1 MEVELKDMVKVTFIV
16 NGNRTLKKRNIELIQ
31 KVLQHPALDVTL
43 LRTTYAKEALQL
55 AQETCNLK
63 TEIII
68 AVGGDGTI
76 NEVVNGIQASNKSVI
91 FGYLPNGTGNDF
103 SRNFK
108 PIQSEAFIQAL
119 VYKKY
124 TKIDTIK
131 TTFDQE
137 IKQCVNIADV
147 GLGGK
152 VIEILERQRSIIG
165 GKISY
170 NLAIVRGFL
179 AFKKPEIIIESDA
192 YKNKKRM
199 LMVAICNGKYFA
211 HGLTVNPFAQL
222 NDGFLHITTFEKVSL
237 LDYIREL
244 PKLKKGL
251 KITHPEVNYFKTK
264 KVTIVGDRLYGELDG
279 EGFKANTIEFE
290 IQEKS
295 LSILDLE
302 NTE

>member
-1 MEVELKDMVKVTFIV
+1 MVKVTFIV
-16 NGNRTLKKRNIELIQ
+16 NGNRTLKKRNNELIQ
-31 KVLQHPALDVTL
+31 KALNHPSLDVTL
-43 LRTTYAKEALQL
+43 VRTTYAKEALKL
-55 AQETCNLK
+55 SQESCNIN

-76 NEVVNGIQASNKSVI
+76 NEVVNGIQLANKSAI

-108 PIQSEAFIQAL
+108 SIQADAFIQAL
-119 VYKKY
+119 VSKKF

-137 IKQCVNIADV
+137 IKQCINIADV

-170 NLAIVRGFL
+170 NIAIIRGFL
-179 AFKKPEIIIESDA
+179 AFKKPEIVLEIDG

-199 LMVAICNGKYFA
+199 LMVAICNGNYFA
-211 HGLTVNPFAQL
+211 HGLTVNPFAQI
-222 NDGFLHITTFEKVSL
+222 NDGYLHITTFEKVSL

-244 PKLKKGL
+244 PKLKKGV
-251 KITHPEVNYFKTK
+251 KITHPEVNYYKTK
-264 KVTIVGDRLYGELDG
+264 KVTIAGDRLYGELDG
-279 EGFKANTIEFE
+279 EGFKATTIVFE

-302 NTE
+302 NIE

>member
-1 MEVELKDMVKVTFIV
+1 LEVELKDMVKVTFIV
-16 NGNRTLKKRNIELIQ
+16 NGNRTLKKRNNEIIQ
-31 KVLQHPALDVTL
+31 KALNHPSLDVTL
-43 LRTTYAKEALQL
+43 IITTYAKEALKL
-55 AQETCNLK
+55 SQETCNQN

-76 NEVVNGIQASNKSVI
+76 NEVVNGILLANKSAI

-119 VYKKY
+119 VSKKY

-179 AFKKPEIIIESDA
+179 AFKKPEMEIESDA

-199 LMVAICNGKYFA
+199 LMVAICNGNYFA

>member
-1 MEVELKDMVKVTFIV
+1 MEVELKDMVKVTFII
-16 NGNRTLKKRNIELIQ
+16 NGNRTLKKRNNELIQ
-31 KVLQHPALDVTL
+31 KALNHTALDVTL
-43 LRTTYAKEALQL
+43 VRTTYAKEAFDL
-55 AQETCNLK
+55 AQETCTQNA
-63 TEIII
+63 EIII

-76 NEVVNGIQASNKSVI
+76 NEVVNGILFSKSAAI
-91 FGYLPNGTGNDF
+91 LGYLPNGTGNDF

-108 PIQSEAFIQAL
+108 SIQSEAFIQAL
-119 VYKKY
+119 VSKKY

-131 TTFDQE
+131 TTINQE

-179 AFKKPEIIIESDA
+179 AFKKPEIVIESDA

-222 NDGFLHITTFEKVSL
+222 NDGYLHITTFEKVSL

-244 PKLKKGL
+244 PKLKKGI